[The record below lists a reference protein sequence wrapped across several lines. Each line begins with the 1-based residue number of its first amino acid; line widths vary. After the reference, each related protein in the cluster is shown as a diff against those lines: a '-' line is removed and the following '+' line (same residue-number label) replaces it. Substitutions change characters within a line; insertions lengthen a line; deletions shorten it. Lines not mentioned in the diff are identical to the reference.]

1 MAHVLL
7 AEDNGNVA
15 DTLALLLE
23 REGHEVHVVDDG
35 VVALIEAARRL
46 PDAAVLDI
54 GLAFLDGIQV
64 ARRLR
69 QQYGDT
75 LRLIACTAYD
85 DDGTRRKIVQA
96 GFDVVLTKPARAG
109 ELLNAVACAHRPRG
123 DRRKRRRARH
133 VAERFRLKA
142 PLGATSSE

>member
-1 MAHVLL
+1 MAHVLV
-7 AEDNGNVA
+7 ADDNGHVA
-15 DTLALLLE
+15 DSLALLLE

-35 VVALIEAARRL
+35 VAALIEAERRL

-54 GLAFLDGIQV
+54 GLAFFDGIQV

-75 LRLIACTAYD
+75 LRLIACTGHD
-85 DDGTRRKIVQA
+85 DDGTRRNIVQA
-96 GFDVVLTKPARAG
+96 GFDVVLTKPAPAR
-109 ELLNAVACAHRPRG
+109 ELADAVGSVHRPRG

-133 VAERFRLKA
+133 VAERF
-142 PLGATSSE
+142 G

>member
-75 LRLIACTAYD
+75 LRLIACTTHD

-96 GFDVVLTKPARAG
+96 GFDVGVYRATLDADSAPTSTARISSPAPAARR
-109 ELLNAVACAHRPRG
+109 LSRPP
-123 DRRKRRRARH
+123 
-133 VAERFRLKA
+133 RLS
-142 PLGATSSE
+142 AT